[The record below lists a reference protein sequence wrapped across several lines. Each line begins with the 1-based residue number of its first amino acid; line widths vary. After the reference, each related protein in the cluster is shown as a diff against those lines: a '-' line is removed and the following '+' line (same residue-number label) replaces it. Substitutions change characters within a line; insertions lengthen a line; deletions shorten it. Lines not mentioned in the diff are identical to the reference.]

1 MQWRSAIGNFAIRFT
16 GSSARSSSM
25 SSSTVSFSRVQ
36 YFFLGLV
43 LATLSFQ
50 LLLHTQGH
58 GLEFTCTQQRP
69 FRCTAATQVLES
81 TFKIDVLQ
89 LVWQPDTWDPG
100 PRFIVSQQKTYNL
113 DQDELNSRLTP
124 AHTWNTRI
132 QKNKLAHINFGNRG
146 QRGKGITCMYWN
158 KGPSMLN
165 NKQMDIETI
174 IADHHPH
181 VLGLGEANHRHD
193 QDIEAVQIPG
203 YNLHL
208 DSGVDNMDVGGMARV
223 AVYTHSSLRVNRRYD
238 LEDDKIPAVWLECG
252 LPRQKGILICMGY
265 RQWRLLGQED
275 NSSASTAE
283 QFSRWSTF
291 LDKWESAIEEGKEVI
306 VMLDA
311 NLDFLTWRNCEHLPP
326 YHSSNRLKS
335 LIDSLFDRIIPL

>member
-1 MQWRSAIGNFAIRFT
+1 M
-16 GSSARSSSM
+16 
-25 SSSTVSFSRVQ
+25 
-36 YFFLGLV
+36 
-43 LATLSFQ
+43 LS
-50 LLLHTQGH
+50 
-58 GLEFTCTQQRP
+58 
-69 FRCTAATQVLES
+69 
-81 TFKIDVLQ
+81 
-89 LVWQPDTWDPG
+89 
-100 PRFIVSQQKTYNL
+100 
-113 DQDELNSRLTP
+113 
-124 AHTWNTRI
+124 
-132 QKNKLAHINFGNRG
+132 
-146 QRGKGITCMYWN
+146 
-158 KGPSMLN
+158 
-165 NKQMDIETI
+165 NKQMDIGTI

-223 AVYTHSSLRVNRRYD
+223 AVYTHSSLRVNRRHD

-335 LIDSLFDRIIPL
+335 LIDSLFDRIIPLGVSQLVTGATRMQRGQPRTGLDHLYSNRPDKLSSTQTFYTGMSDHKLIKVQSHLGRIPDM